1 MPTWLIWVI
10 VILVVLVVLGL
21 IVSMMNKRKTEQKRA
36 RADELRT
43 EATTQAGGLT
53 ESQRQAEDARAK
65 AELARSEAQRAEEQ
79 AAAAQQGHQ
88 VEQASY
94 EDKLREADRVDPA
107 VNTRSEDYEPNVW
120 NDESSAGDTSTEST
134 STAAGSHRSDG
145 TGPDDTTVVPPTAPA
160 SGTTTGTTGTA
171 DADAESETETRPRT
185 TE

>member
-79 AAAAQQGHQ
+79 AASAEQGHQ

-94 EDKLREADRVDPA
+94 EDKLREADRVDPD
-107 VNTRSEDYEPNVW
+107 VNTRSADYEPSVW
-120 NDESSAGDTSTEST
+120 NDETTADGRATTPASSDGPTTTPASASTSTDETVGSHRAAPEPTTSSEATTVSETSTE
-134 STAAGSHRSDG
+134 
-145 TGPDDTTVVPPTAPA
+145 
-160 SGTTTGTTGTA
+160 
-171 DADAESETETRPRT
+171 RPRT